1 MRRHWFFLVML
12 VLAMSLPLQACVF
25 AAAPPMYSAK
35 EIRGQILSADTGEP
49 IEGAVIVAQWI
60 LFVGGIGHG
69 GHNQVLHI
77 AEVVT
82 DKNGN
87 YVISGWGPKLRPPL
101 TELDHY
107 DPQLLV
113 FKRGYK
119 HQTLFNQIDRDS
131 STRVSDWDG
140 KTIRLEK
147 FSGTAEER
155 LDDLEFA
162 LQDSGAGD
170 EKVSQ
175 IFIEMLKEE
184 STYPSWPVGAKPF
197 FDHIRRLS
205 VKRAPK

>member
-1 MRRHWFFLVML
+1 MEMLYRCPLLVVVMTG
-12 VLAMSLPLQACVF
+12 LALHACAF

-35 EIRGQILSADTGEP
+35 EIHGQAVDAATGQP

-69 GHNQVLHI
+69 GHNQVLHV

-82 DKNGN
+82 DKDGN
-87 YVISGWGPKLRPPL
+87 YVIPGWGPKPRLPL
-101 TELDHY
+101 TELDNQ
-107 DPQLLV
+107 DPKLLV
-113 FKRGYK
+113 FKSGYK
-119 HQTLFNQIDRDS
+119 HQTLYNERDRDDS
-131 STRVSDWDG
+131 VRVSDWDG
-140 KTIRLEK
+140 KVIRLEK

-170 EKVSQ
+170 ERVSQ

-184 STYPSWPVGAKPF
+184 SIYSSWPVGAKPF

-205 VKRAPK
+205 VKGAPK